1 MPEGVCPLSYLV
13 LEGNDIWTVKVYTM
27 RLNMKTMVRSCM
39 KHGTL
44 LISLAICLGCAPFKT
59 VPGYIVQPYYKSS
72 ITKDQITTKGLGS
85 IRINT
90 MEFDEPYVQDNPA
103 TIIKLIPILSLI
115 PITDQTWKNTVPFD
129 VHSKTTFTTLQKGDI
144 ENILVSEIKLSGM
157 FNDVEYQGLP
167 KDYDI
172 KGRVNLTIETYIHG
186 SGLGLLFYEFSLL
199 AWFTLPMASFYY
211 TCEAHFDVIS
221 TKDNKVIFSKDYLSK
236 DKKWEGIIYHIN
248 PLHPTRARFSGEFG
262 EDVFPVIVKEFVN
275 DLQHNLK
282 PQSSVAS

>member
-44 LISLAICLGCAPFKT
+44 LIILAICLGCAPFKT

-90 MEFDEPYVQDNPA
+90 MEFDEPYLQDNHA
-103 TIIKLIPILSLI
+103 TMIKLIPILSLI
-115 PITDQTWKNTVPFD
+115 PLTDPTWKNTVPFGVD
-129 VHSKTTFTTLQKGDI
+129 SKTTFTTLQKGDI
-144 ENILVSEIKLSGM
+144 ENILVSEIKLTGM
-157 FNDVEYQGLP
+157 FDDVEYQALP

-172 KGRVNLTIETYIHG
+172 KGRVNLTIETYTHG
-186 SGLGLLFYEFSLL
+186 SGLGILLYEFSLVGL
-199 AWFTLPMASFYY
+199 FTLPIATFYY
-211 TCEAHFDVIS
+211 TGEAHFDVIS
-221 TKDNKVIFSKDYLSK
+221 TKDNKVIFSKDYRSE
-236 DKKWEGIIYHIN
+236 DKEWEGIIYHISQISQ
-248 PLHPTRARFSGEFG
+248 RE
-262 EDVFPVIVKEFVN
+262 
-275 DLQHNLK
+275 QHFLV
-282 PQSSVAS
+282 SSEKMFFQ